1 MNPKKRGRPRF
12 VGGDGMLTRLKELR
26 LAARLSEA
34 ELCEW
39 LGGLSRST
47 VGSWA
52 RGTRHPSWQI
62 QSRVSKALDFLEEEV
77 KRPDPRLP
85 PPMGIRQHDR
95 LKYVRRVRSSYPS
108 T

>member
-1 MNPKKRGRPRF
+1 MNPRKRGRPRAAL
-12 VGGDGMLTRLKELR
+12 GDGFLGRLKELR
-26 LAARLSEA
+26 LAARLSEQ

-52 RGTRHPSWQI
+52 RGTRRPSWQI
-62 QSRVSKALDFLEEEV
+62 RGRVAKALDFLEEEV
-77 KRPDPRLP
+77 QRPAPRLP

-95 LKYVRRVRSSYPS
+95 LAYVRKVRSSYPPV
-108 T
+108 